1 MPVDLRLTAI
11 RVICSNDPESQSKV
25 KAYYKELH
33 SQEPIQ
39 TEEKKVILKSLEMTH
54 DEAMTGE

>member
-11 RVICSNDPESQSKV
+11 RVICSNDPESKIKV

-39 TEEKKVILKSLEMTH
+39 TEEKKVILSSLKMKH
-54 DEAMTGE
+54 DEALTEE